1 MGSTSLTCPCPT
13 RRASSSSQPS
23 RRSPSMKTSSPS
35 SRRRRPSLPL
45 PTNSR
50 RRTSSQLLRRRHHH
64 RENVQSRSLVPER
77 RERGGVDSLFLSLG
91 AKLCIFD
98 FDVKYDRCMLIA

>member
-1 MGSTSLTCPCPT
+1 MGQ
-13 RRASSSSQPS
+13 RRVHGSSSPPS

-35 SRRRRPSLPL
+35 SRRRQPSLPL
-45 PTNSR
+45 PTSSR
-50 RRTSSQLLRRRHHH
+50 RRTSSQLLRRHHH

-98 FDVKYDRCMLIA
+98 FDVKYYRCMLIA